1 MHIIGKKRSLSQ
13 SAGWQFVTKL
23 IRSNAPLESNF
34 RFAYVTKI
42 NSWQPQLNNIPVDEV
57 QDLLKR
63 SKSAN
68 TKIFFKNLEKE
79 IRREF

>member
-23 IRSNAPLESNF
+23 IRSKAPLESNF

-68 TKIFFKNLEKE
+68 TKIF
-79 IRREF
+79 

>member
-23 IRSNAPLESNF
+23 IRSKALLESNF

-42 NSWQPQLNNIPVDEV
+42 DAWHAQLQLNNIPVDEIQV
-57 QDLLKR
+57 LLKR

-68 TKIFFKNLEKE
+68 TKI
-79 IRREF
+79 

>member
-1 MHIIGKKRSLSQ
+1 MAVCDETDSI
-13 SAGWQFVTKL
+13 
-23 IRSNAPLESNF
+23 ESTVGVKF
-34 RFAYVTKI
+34 QICDVTKI
-42 NSWQPQLNNIPVDEV
+42 DSWQLQLNNIPVDEI

-68 TKIFFKNLEKE
+68 TKIFLKNLEKE

>member
-1 MHIIGKKRSLSQ
+1 M
-13 SAGWQFVTKL
+13 TKL
-23 IRSNAPLESNF
+23 IRSQAPLESNF
-34 RFAYVTKI
+34 RFVYVTKI
-42 NSWQPQLNNIPVDEV
+42 NSWQPQLNNIPVDEI

-68 TKIFFKNLEKE
+68 TKIFLKNLEKE

>member
-1 MHIIGKKRSLSQ
+1 MHIIGKTRSLSQ

-23 IRSNAPLESNF
+23 IRSKALLESNF

-42 NSWQPQLNNIPVDEV
+42 DSWQQLNNIPIDEI

-68 TKIFFKNLEKE
+68 TKI
-79 IRREF
+79 

>member
-1 MHIIGKKRSLSQ
+1 M
-13 SAGWQFVTKL
+13 TKL
-23 IRSNAPLESNF
+23 IRSKAPLESNF
-34 RFAYVTKI
+34 RFVYVTKI
-42 NSWQPQLNNIPVDEV
+42 NSWQPQLNNIPVDEI

-68 TKIFFKNLEKE
+68 TKIFLKNLEKE

>member
-23 IRSNAPLESNF
+23 IRSKALLESNF

-42 NSWQPQLNNIPVDEV
+42 DSWHAQLQLNNIPVDEIQV
-57 QDLLKR
+57 LLKR

-68 TKIFFKNLEKE
+68 TKI
-79 IRREF
+79 

>member
-23 IRSNAPLESNF
+23 IRSQAPLESNF
-34 RFAYVTKI
+34 RFVYVTKI
-42 NSWQPQLNNIPVDEV
+42 NSWQPQLNNIPVDEI

-68 TKIFFKNLEKE
+68 TKIFLKNLEKE